1 MNTDRYLP
9 WAQGVAEKIRAKMA
23 WSSEKNK
30 DKIPYTTN
38 PDGSYNDL
46 TDSNRSWWTN
56 GFWGGTQWLL
66 YQATGEKRYAE
77 IGRAS
82 TYKLERCLSDFYGM
96 DHDVGFLFL
105 LTAVADYKRTG
116 NPDGRRIGLH
126 AANLLAGRFNP
137 VGQYIR
143 AWNDAPNLDNRGWA
157 IIDCLMNLNL
167 LYWAS
172 EETGDPRYR
181 QIAMRHADTVIQNF
195 LRPDGSACHIVEFD
209 PDTGC
214 RVRDYGGQGYAD
226 GSAWSRGQ
234 GWAVYGFTLTYRHT
248 GCSRCLEAARA
259 VADYV
264 LAHLPES
271 GLVPIDFCQ
280 PPEPALEDGAG
291 AAILASGLIE
301 LAKAVPAGEGE
312 RYLEA
317 AVRIL
322 KALDTHRAD
331 WTHASDAI
339 LQNCSV
345 AYHSRERHIPL
356 VYGDFFFL
364 EAVYQL
370 CGIGKSLWYDAAA
383 DPNQTD

>member
-1 MNTDRYLP
+1 MSMEQYQP
-9 WAQGVAEKIRAKMA
+9 WAEGVAEKIRTKMA
-23 WSSEKNK
+23 WVSEKNR
-30 DKIPYTTN
+30 DKIPYTTG

-46 TDSNRSWWTN
+46 SDTNLSWWTN
-56 GFWGGTQWLL
+56 GFWGGIQWLL
-66 YQATGEKRYAE
+66 YQATGGERYAE

-105 LTAVADYKRTG
+105 LTAVADYKCTG

-137 VGQYIR
+137 IGRYLR
-143 AWNDAPNLDNRGWA
+143 AWNDNPTVDNRGWA

-181 QIAMRHADTVIQNF
+181 QIAMLHADTAIQNVI
-195 LRPDGSACHIVEFD
+195 RTDGSACHIVEFD
-209 PDTGC
+209 PETGR
-214 RVRDYGGQGYAD
+214 RVRDYGGQGYQD

-234 GWAVYGFTLTYRHT
+234 GWAVYGFALSYWHT
-248 GCSRCLEAARA
+248 GCTRYREAAQA

-280 PPEPALEDGAG
+280 PPEPAWEDGAG
-291 AAILASGLIE
+291 AAILADGLLA
-301 LAKAVPAGEGE
+301 LAKAVPGESGA
-312 RYLEA
+312 RYREA

-322 KALDTHRAD
+322 KALDALRAD
-331 WTHASDAI
+331 WTRASDAI

-345 AYHSRERHIPL
+345 AYHSQQRHIPL

-370 CGIGKSLWYDAAA
+370 CGIGKSLWYGEME
-383 DPNQTD
+383 DPKTAV

>member
-1 MNTDRYLP
+1 MMTMEQYRP
-9 WAQGVAEKIRAKMA
+9 WAQDVAEKIRSKMA
-23 WSSEKNK
+23 WVSEKNR

-46 TDSNRSWWTN
+46 TASNLSWWTN
-56 GFWGGTQWLL
+56 GFWGGIQWLL
-66 YQATGEKRYAE
+66 YQDTGEERYAE
-77 IGRAS
+77 IARVS
-82 TYKLERCLSDFYGM
+82 EYKLERCLSDFYGM

-105 LTAVADYKRTG
+105 LTAVADYRLTG

-137 VGQYIR
+137 VGRFIR

-167 LYWAS
+167 LYWAT

-181 QIAMRHADTVIQNF
+181 QVALAHTDTVLRSF
-195 LRPDGSACHIVEFD
+195 LRADGSACHIVEFD
-209 PDTGC
+209 PGTGR
-214 RVRDYGGQGYAD
+214 RVRDYGGQGYQD

-234 GWAVYGFTLTYRHT
+234 GWAVYGLTLGYSHT
-248 GCSRCLEAARA
+248 GREDYLRAAQR

-280 PPEPALEDGAG
+280 PAEPAFEDGAG
-291 AAILASGLIE
+291 AAILADGLIE
-301 LAKAVPAGEGE
+301 LSQAVPGEDGA
-312 RYLEA
+312 RYLDG

-322 KALDTHRAD
+322 QALDSLRAD
-331 WTHASDAI
+331 WTRASDAI

-345 AYHSRERHIPL
+345 AYHSQERHIPL

-364 EAVYQL
+364 EAVYKL
-370 CGIGKSLWYDAAA
+370 CGVGKLLW
-383 DPNQTD
+383 